1 MKVKE
6 IMTQPVTVIQEDAT
20 LEEVAQT
27 MLDHGIG
34 CVPVVD
40 REGRLTGVIVES
52 DFTGKERGFPFSAY
66 VAPQLL
72 GEWVTKEGVERIY
85 EAART
90 RTAKEIMTTQP
101 TTATEDEEIT
111 ELVVEMIDHSLHR
124 IPVLRDGVP
133 VGIVTRHDLLKLMAQ
148 EAE

>member
-27 MLDHGIG
+27 MLDRSIG
-34 CVPVVD
+34 CLPVVN

-66 VAPQLL
+66 MAPQLL

-101 TTATEDEEIT
+101 VTATEDEEVT
-111 ELVVEMIDHSLHR
+111 ELVTEMIDHGLHR
-124 IPVLRDGVP
+124 MPVVRNGVP
-133 VGIVTRHDLLKLMAQ
+133 VGIVTRHDLLKLMARQ
-148 EAE
+148 AK

>member
-6 IMTQPVTVIQEDAT
+6 IMTQPVTAVRENTT

-27 MLDHGIG
+27 MLDRGIG
-34 CVPVVD
+34 CLPVVD
-40 REGRLTGVIVES
+40 GEGKLRGVIVES

-66 VAPQLL
+66 MAPQVL
-72 GEWVTKEGVERIY
+72 GEWVAKEGVERIY

-90 RTAKEIMTTQP
+90 RAAKEIMTTEP
-101 TTATEDEEIT
+101 VTATEDEDVT
-111 ELVVEMIDHSLHR
+111 ELVVRMIEHGVHR
-124 IPVLRDGVP
+124 IPVVRDGAL
-133 VGIVTRHDLLKLMAQ
+133 VGMVTRHDLLRLMAR